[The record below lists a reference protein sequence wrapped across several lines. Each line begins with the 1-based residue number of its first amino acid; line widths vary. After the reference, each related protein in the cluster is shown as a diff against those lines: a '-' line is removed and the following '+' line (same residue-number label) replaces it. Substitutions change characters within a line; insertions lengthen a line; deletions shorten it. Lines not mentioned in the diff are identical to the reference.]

1 MENAIKENIN
11 TDFLKLDREDGVY
24 YKFSSKYEYKFQFI
38 EDDNQRENSYI
49 KGEFKISKNIIKL
62 LKIIISNFQ
71 IIV

>member
-71 IIV
+71 II